1 MEGLEDVMN
10 DKDYWYHC
18 GVMDAFCEIVAAG
31 VKKLA
36 LSHPIN
42 SEEELC
48 SLLPYAKQL
57 CRQYG
62 IQYYEERELLIT
74 DLFPFRL
81 NKGHYNI
88 LFFKEAATLLAYLA
102 LKKRKED
109 ALRLGI
115 YEQQRT
121 KLALDFGELLSY
133 DLESCLKKLDEN
145 TEKEKF

>member
-1 MEGLEDVMN
+1 MKRLENVMK

-42 SEEELC
+42 SKEDLN

-74 DLFPFRL
+74 DLFPLRF
-81 NKGHYNI
+81 NKDHYNI
-88 LFFKEAATLLAYLA
+88 LFYRDDATL
-102 LKKRKED
+102 D
-109 ALRLGI
+109 A
-115 YEQQRT
+115 
-121 KLALDFGELLSY
+121 
-133 DLESCLKKLDEN
+133 
-145 TEKEKF
+145 

>member
-1 MEGLEDVMN
+1 MEGLENVMN

-88 LFFKEAATLLAYLA
+88 LFFKEAATLQAYLA

-133 DLESCLKKLDEN
+133 DLESCLKKLEEN

>member
-1 MEGLEDVMN
+1 MN

-57 CRQYG
+57 WRQYG

-88 LFFKEAATLLAYLA
+88 LFFREAATLQAYLA

-133 DLESCLKKLDEN
+133 DLESCLKKLEEN

>member
-1 MEGLEDVMN
+1 MK

-42 SEEELC
+42 SKEDLN

-74 DLFPFRL
+74 DLFPFRF
-81 NKGHYNI
+81 NKDHYNI
-88 LFFKEAATLLAYLA
+88 LFYRDDATLDAYLA
-102 LKKRKED
+102 LKRESRM
-109 ALRLGI
+109 LF
-115 YEQQRT
+115 Y
-121 KLALDFGELLSY
+121 LAPMSSNARSLLWT
-133 DLESCLKKLDEN
+133 LVSCCPMI
-145 TEKEKF
+145 

>member
-1 MEGLEDVMN
+1 MEGLENVMN

-42 SEEELC
+42 SKEDLN

-88 LFFKEAATLLAYLA
+88 LFFREAATLQAYLA

-133 DLESCLKKLDEN
+133 DLESCLKKLEEN

>member
-1 MEGLEDVMN
+1 MN

-31 VKKLA
+31 LKKLA

-62 IQYYEERELLIT
+62 IQYYEDRELLIT

-88 LFFKEAATLLAYLA
+88 LFFREAATLQAYLA

-133 DLESCLKKLDEN
+133 DLESCLKKLEEN

>member
-1 MEGLEDVMN
+1 MN

-88 LFFKEAATLLAYLA
+88 LFFREAATLQAYLA

-121 KLALDFGELLSY
+121 KLALDFG
-133 DLESCLKKLDEN
+133 
-145 TEKEKF
+145 

>member
-1 MEGLEDVMN
+1 
-10 DKDYWYHC
+10 
-18 GVMDAFCEIVAAG
+18 MDAFCEIVAAG

-88 LFFKEAATLLAYLA
+88 LFLREAATLQAYLA

-133 DLESCLKKLDEN
+133 DLESCLKKLEEN

>member
-1 MEGLEDVMN
+1 MEGLENVMN

-88 LFFKEAATLLAYLA
+88 LFFREAATLQAYLA

-133 DLESCLKKLDEN
+133 DLESCLKKLEEDR
-145 TEKEKF
+145 KSVV

>member
-1 MEGLEDVMN
+1 MN

-88 LFFKEAATLLAYLA
+88 LFFREAATLQAYLA

-133 DLESCLKKLDEN
+133 DLESCLKKLEEN

>member
-88 LFFKEAATLLAYLA
+88 LFFKEAATLHAYLA

>member
-1 MEGLEDVMN
+1 MEGLENVMN

-62 IQYYEERELLIT
+62 IQYYEERELVIT

-88 LFFKEAATLLAYLA
+88 LFFREAATLQAYLA

-133 DLESCLKKLDEN
+133 DLESCLKKLEEN

>member
-1 MEGLEDVMN
+1 MN

-88 LFFKEAATLLAYLA
+88 LFFKEAATLQAYLA

-133 DLESCLKKLDEN
+133 DLESCLKKLEEN

>member
-1 MEGLEDVMN
+1 M
-10 DKDYWYHC
+10 
-18 GVMDAFCEIVAAG
+18 
-31 VKKLA
+31 
-36 LSHPIN
+36 
-42 SEEELC
+42 
-48 SLLPYAKQL
+48 
-57 CRQYG
+57 
-62 IQYYEERELLIT
+62 IT

-88 LFFKEAATLLAYLA
+88 LFFREAATLQAYLA

-133 DLESCLKKLDEN
+133 DLESCLKKLEEN

>member
-1 MEGLEDVMN
+1 MEGLENVMN

-88 LFFKEAATLLAYLA
+88 LFFREAATLQAYLA
-102 LKKRKED
+102 LKKERRTLFVLVSMSSN
-109 ALRLGI
+109 ARSLRWTLV
-115 YEQQRT
+115 
-121 KLALDFGELLSY
+121 
-133 DLESCLKKLDEN
+133 SCCPMIWKAV
-145 TEKEKF
+145 